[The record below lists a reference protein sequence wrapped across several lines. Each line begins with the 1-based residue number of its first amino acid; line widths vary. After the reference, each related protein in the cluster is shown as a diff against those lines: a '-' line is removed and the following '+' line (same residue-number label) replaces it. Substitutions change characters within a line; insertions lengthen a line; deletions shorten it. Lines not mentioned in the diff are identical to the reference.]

1 MFGIFKSRYDK
12 AADAAAS
19 WIVDMLRPFGQLH
32 PRVLQDSYCLGFLQI
47 VGIHAASKPLGQG
60 AGMQAAA
67 LAFEDAMKQFA
78 PRHHQEAA
86 EMLSFIKSENSPQ
99 NGAYLAGRKD
109 GDTFMGWK
117 LLGLAPESH
126 GAAALERF
134 FERARELDRAPPTPP
149 PPTPRAAP
157 QPERRRPSAPPGAVR
172 RSAAAR

>member
-1 MFGIFKSRYDK
+1 MFGIFKSRHDK

-19 WIVDMLRPFGQLH
+19 WIVDMLRPVGQLH